1 LAAYNRSPTQQPPLV
16 ILKDVC
22 KIYRTNAGAVLALK
36 NISATIE
43 RGSFVGIIGRSGAG
57 KSTLLNMLT
66 GIDGVTSGQVW
77 IDGVLISKLSEDE
90 MAPWRG
96 KNIGVVY
103 QSFELLNQL
112 TVLEN
117 VMLPMDF
124 TGRYRP
130 GISRQAAL
138 ELLAQ
143 VEIEEHAHK
152 PPTKVSGG
160 QQQRVAIARA
170 LANDPQI
177 IIADEPTGSLDSS
190 TSETIIQIF
199 EDFVDRGKTVVMATH
214 DTALAGRFSHLLHIE
229 DGEITRNTQRRRA
242 ARDYA

>member
-1 LAAYNRSPTQQPPLV
+1 VKEALRAPIQSPSNILPLV
-16 ILKDVC
+16 ALKDVC
-22 KIYRTNAGAVLALK
+22 KVYHTNAGDVLALK
-36 NISATIE
+36 NIEVTID
-43 RGSFVGIIGRSGAG
+43 RGSFVGLIGRSGAG

-66 GIDGVTSGQVW
+66 GIDGATSGEIW
-77 IDGVLISKLSEDE
+77 IDGVLISKLGEDA
-90 MAPWRG
+90 MARWRG
-96 KNIGVVY
+96 ENIGVVY
-103 QSFELLNQL
+103 QSFELLSQL

-124 TGRYRP
+124 SGRYRREA
-130 GISRQAAL
+130 SRRAAL

-143 VEIEEHAHK
+143 VDIAEHAHK

-177 IIADEPTGSLDSS
+177 IIADEPTGSLDSN

-199 EDFVDRGKTVVMATH
+199 EAFVKRGKTVVMATH
-214 DTALAGRFSHLLHIE
+214 DTSLAGRFSHLLHIK
-229 DGEITRNTQRRRA
+229 DGEIIKDMRRKLST
-242 ARDYA
+242 

>member
-1 LAAYNRSPTQQPPLV
+1 MAAFQRYPTKRPPLV

-22 KIYRTNAGAVLALK
+22 KTYHTNAGDVPALK
-36 NISATIE
+36 NISAAIE
-43 RGSFVGIIGRSGAG
+43 RGSFVGVIGRSGAG

-90 MAPWRG
+90 MAQWRG

-124 TGRYRP
+124 TGGYRP
-130 GISRQAAL
+130 GLSRQAAL

-177 IIADEPTGSLDSS
+177 IIADEPTGSLDSN
-190 TSETIIQIF
+190 TSDTIIQIF
-199 EDFVDRGKTVVMATH
+199 EAFIDRGKTVVMATH
-214 DTALAGRFSHLLHIE
+214 DASLSNRFSHVLQIA
-229 DGEITRNTQRRRA
+229 DGEIVNINQRIRA
-242 ARDYA
+242 ARDDA

>member
-1 LAAYNRSPTQQPPLV
+1 MVGFQRYPTKRPPLV

-22 KIYRTNAGAVLALK
+22 KTYHTNAGDVQALK
-36 NISATIE
+36 NISAAIE
-43 RGSFVGIIGRSGAG
+43 RGSFVGVIGRSGAG

-90 MAPWRG
+90 MAQWRG

-103 QSFELLNQL
+103 QTFELLNQL

-124 TGRYRP
+124 TGGYRP
-130 GISRQAAL
+130 GLSRQAAL

-177 IIADEPTGSLDSS
+177 IIADEPTGSLDSN
-190 TSETIIQIF
+190 TSDTIIQIF
-199 EDFVDRGKTVVMATH
+199 NTFVDRGKTVVMATH
-214 DTALAGRFSHLLHIE
+214 DASLSNRFSHVLQIA
-229 DGEITRNTQRRRA
+229 DGEIVNNKQRMRA
-242 ARDYA
+242 ARDDA